1 MKGVLKLKIIKS
13 IKKLTIGIYASFKRF
28 PISLLYSTCTA
39 IMIIIINEI
48 DSNLSRQTYEMLTRI
63 TMTLA
68 LGIPLSLCVKMFLE
82 KRGENSYLKHIIYY
96 IFVGI
101 LQVVFYNFLLKEL
114 NMVTI
119 SRYVGLNLTFYLCFL
134 YIPHWLDKKN
144 FEFYVIHI
152 LTYFLVTYVY
162 SAVLFGGLSA
172 ILFAIDKLL
181 GITVKSETYF
191 YTFLIVALVF
201 APAYF
206 LAYIPQ
212 GKDISLRK
220 SYSKILKILLTY
232 IVMPLLSIYSLILY
246 IYFGK
251 IIITMTWPEGL
262 VSHLVLWF
270 SLLLTMVLFFISPIR
285 EDTKWI
291 LKFSKWSPRIILPIL
306 IMMFVSMGIR
316 INAYGITENRYYVLV
331 LGLWIFGIM
340 VYLSLSKKSR
350 NIVLPISLSII
361 ILISLLGPLSSYSIS
376 KYSQSKRF
384 ESILS
389 KNKMLE
395 SGKIIPSPNIKIED
409 KQSISSILSYFEN
422 NHDLNNLSV
431 LPKEFKIQDMEDTFG
446 FDYQSPYLTYNHYF
460 HYSSDM
466 SEDILNISDYDYLID
481 SRNLYSD
488 DPIENKDLVI
498 DIDLE
503 SNNISI
509 EFIDS
514 GDIYKKNLNDFGVM
528 IYERYGNE
536 GGKDSLSE
544 EEMTIED
551 EYKGHSF
558 KFIFQSFNGG
568 RDKNGQIEIND
579 INYYLLIK
587 K

>member
-68 LGIPLSLCVKMFLE
+68 LGIP
-82 KRGENSYLKHIIYY
+82 Y

-191 YTFLIVALVF
+191 YTFLIVALIF

-395 SGKIIPSPNIKIED
+395 SGKIIPSPNINIED
-409 KQSISSILSYFEN
+409 KQSLSSILSYFEN

-481 SRNLYSD
+481 YLYF
-488 DPIENKDLVI
+488 L
-498 DIDLE
+498 
-503 SNNISI
+503 
-509 EFIDS
+509 
-514 GDIYKKNLNDFGVM
+514 
-528 IYERYGNE
+528 
-536 GGKDSLSE
+536 
-544 EEMTIED
+544 
-551 EYKGHSF
+551 
-558 KFIFQSFNGG
+558 
-568 RDKNGQIEIND
+568 
-579 INYYLLIK
+579 
-587 K
+587 